1 MQLQSIGLEGA
12 SGLLEKDD
20 RVKLATVTWG
30 DIDLEFI
37 VMRLNMFLFNH
48 ADKIKIYINLK
59 KNKIVS
65 FPSSLRLC

>member
-37 VMRLNMFLFNH
+37 VMRLNMFRFKH
-48 ADKIKIYINLK
+48 ADKIKI
-59 KNKIVS
+59 
-65 FPSSLRLC
+65 